1 MAQKKSVSQI
11 SSQQYYQ
18 GAGNTIHVRVNKT
31 ASIKLGMKLYC
42 LYQEKRISTEKTPPS
57 QKPAAV
63 ERKS

>member
-18 GAGNTIHVRVNKT
+18 HTGNMIYVPMNKT
-31 ASIKLGMKLYC
+31 ASIKLCMKLYC
-42 LYQEKRISTEKTPPS
+42 LYQAKCISTEKSPPS

-63 ERKS
+63 ECK